1 MMDELDKRI
10 YSMLLRDGRVSL
22 SSMGRMLGL
31 SHVAVRN
38 RLRNLCEEDLVYI
51 YAGINIEK
59 LGFRIVIVNCEAET
73 HEVLREL
80 MKVFSKCPRVIF
92 ITRTTGEYNLMTIM
106 IAEDMDTLNSIVEVC
121 SIRVRK
127 GIRRSEVIIGE
138 TPELPKFIPI
148 RLFTDKSDED
158 APCGINCGKCL
169 KYIENKCLGCP
180 STRYYRDI
188 NI

>member
-1 MMDELDKRI
+1 
-10 YSMLLRDGRVSL
+10 
-22 SSMGRMLGL
+22 
-31 SHVAVRN
+31 
-38 RLRNLCEEDLVYI
+38 
-51 YAGINIEK
+51 
-59 LGFRIVIVNCEAET
+59 
-73 HEVLREL
+73 
-80 MKVFSKCPRVIF
+80 KVFSKCPRVIF